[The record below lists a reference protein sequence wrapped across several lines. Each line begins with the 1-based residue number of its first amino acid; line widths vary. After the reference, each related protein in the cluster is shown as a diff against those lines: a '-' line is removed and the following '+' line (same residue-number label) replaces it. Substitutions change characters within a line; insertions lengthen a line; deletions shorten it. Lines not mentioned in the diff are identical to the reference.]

1 MKKVI
6 LLITITFFLT
16 GCVNI
21 KKSSY
26 EQIINYALNNENID
40 LKNKSENGYSYY
52 LPTGLN
58 LVENNKSNVIFQNE
72 KYRYY
77 MYVDLISY
85 YNKIKETYTKN
96 DVSYVSM
103 NILKDEKFGY
113 LEINLR
119 KDKKYLVE
127 IMYNYAKIEVIVD
140 ECDIKDTVSYAMA
153 ILSSISYNDT
163 ILENMIGEDILNYS
177 EVEFNI
183 FETAKNESN
192 LIEYDDNSGS
202 SEDTEEDV
210 PDTDLIN

>member
-21 KKSSY
+21 KNSSY
-26 EQIINYALNNENID
+26 EQIIAYALKNENID
-40 LKNKSENGYSYY
+40 LNNKSGNGYSYY
-52 LPTGLN
+52 LPTGLKIIK
-58 LVENNKSNVIFQNE
+58 NNKNNTVFQNE
-72 KYRYY
+72 KYRLY
-77 MYVDLISY
+77 MYVDVISY
-85 YNKIKETYTKN
+85 YNKRIEGYTKN
-96 DVSYVSM
+96 TNAYYSSSIE
-103 NILKDEKFGY
+103 NGEKFGY
-113 LEINLR
+113 LEINLQSN
-119 KDKKYLVE
+119 KKYLVE

-140 ECDIKDTVSYAMA
+140 ECDIKDMVSYALA

-163 ILENMIGEDILNYS
+163 VLENMIGEDILNYS

-192 LIEYDDNSGS
+192 LIEYDENSS
-202 SEDTEEDV
+202 TSEEVEEDV